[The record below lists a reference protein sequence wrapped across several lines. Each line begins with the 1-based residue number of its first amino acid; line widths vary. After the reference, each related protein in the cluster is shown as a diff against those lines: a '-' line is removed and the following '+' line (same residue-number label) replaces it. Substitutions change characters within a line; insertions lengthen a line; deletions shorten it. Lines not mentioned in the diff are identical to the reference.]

1 MSKSFTPPAS
11 VSGCLDRR
19 ESASYLSIS
28 TRLLDDLAAQGKLPR
43 VKIGRKT
50 LFRVA
55 DLDAF
60 VDSKVQRLSCCK
72 AGE

>member
-1 MSKSFTPPAS
+1 MKVVDLSQKVKSS
-11 VSGCLDRR
+11 VGCLDRR

-28 TRLLDDLAAQGKLPR
+28 TRLLDDLAAQGALPR

-55 DLDAF
+55 DLNTFIA
-60 VDSKVQRLSCCK
+60 SKVQRLVV
-72 AGE
+72 E

>member
-1 MSKSFTPPAS
+1 MSKSFIPPAS
-11 VSGCLDRR
+11 TVGCLDRR

-28 TRLLDDLAAQGKLPR
+28 TRLLDGLAAQGKLPR
-43 VKIGRKT
+43 VKIGSKT

-60 VDSKVQRLSCCK
+60 IESKVQRLVV
-72 AGE
+72 E

>member
-1 MSKSFTPPAS
+1 MKVVDLSQKVKSS
-11 VSGCLDRR
+11 VGCLDCR

-28 TRLLDDLAAQGKLPR
+28 TRLLDDLAAQGALPR

-55 DLDAF
+55 DLNTFIA
-60 VDSKVQRLSCCK
+60 SKVQRLVV
-72 AGE
+72 E

>member
-1 MSKSFTPPAS
+1 MSKTFHPPKPA
-11 VSGCLDRR
+11 SGCLDRR

-28 TRLLDDLAAQGKLPR
+28 TRLLDDLAAHGSLPR

-60 VDSKVQRLSCCK
+60 IESKVQRLVV
-72 AGE
+72 E

>member
-1 MSKSFTPPAS
+1 MKVADLTKKVGSSG
-11 VSGCLDRR
+11 GCLDRLG
-19 ESASYLSIS
+19 SAAYLSIS
-28 TRLLDDLAAQGKLPR
+28 TRLLDKVAAQGALPR

-60 VDSKVQRLSCCK
+60 IESKVQRLTPG
-72 AGE
+72 A

>member
-1 MSKSFTPPAS
+1 MSKTFHPPKPA
-11 VSGCLDRR
+11 SGCLDRR

-28 TRLLDDLAAQGKLPR
+28 TRLLDDLAAQGALPR
-43 VKIGRKT
+43 VKIGRET

-60 VDSKVQRLSCCK
+60 IESKVQRLVV
-72 AGE
+72 E